1 MCMQI
6 AKSIIIIAMHTRT
19 HTHTGEEHI
28 YHVAESLQNVAH
40 QYKGIGRVLR
50 LPYNR
55 VEQIYIAHKT
65 DFFGG
70 TTAIVAEYIT
80 QAGKYKYGPPTMW
93 KIVAAVSNSGGGNNH
108 LQAKKIA
115 TKYPRKLILQRTKIK
130 LI

>member
-1 MCMQI
+1 MR
-6 AKSIIIIAMHTRT
+6 SIII
-19 HTHTGEEHI
+19 
-28 YHVAESLQNVAH
+28 YPVAESLHNVAH
-40 QYKGIGRVLR
+40 LYKGIGRVLR

-55 VEQIYIAHKT
+55 VEQIYIEHKT

-80 QAGKYKYGPPTMW
+80 QAGKYKYGAPTMW

-115 TKYPRKLILQRTKIK
+115 TEYPRKLILQRTKIK